1 MKTISAFIIVM
12 AMASIFGAVGLWL
25 FGMDKTIVYI
35 VAGYGSVLCGVYVFM
50 QDQIDLMELETR
62 NRNLYK

>member
-25 FGMDKTIVYI
+25 FGMDKTIVYV

-50 QDQIDLMELETR
+50 QDQIDLMELQTK
-62 NRNLYK
+62 NRKQYL

>member
-25 FGMDKTIVYI
+25 FGIDKTIVYV

>member
-25 FGMDKTIVYI
+25 FGIDKTIVYV

-50 QDQIDLMELETR
+50 QDQIDLMELQTK
-62 NRNLYK
+62 NRKQYL